1 MCIRDRCGD
10 ISDLV
15 LSIIAQHHER
25 IDGSG
30 YPKALKD
37 MEISEFARIAGII
50 DTYDAM
56 VSNRPHKESISP
68 TQALK
73 RLTEDKSLDQ
83 ALVSQFVTC
92 MGVHPVGSIVRLKS
106 GKLAIVSQQNPLST
120 MSPIVMTFYSV
131 PSQQYDDITRL
142 DLSDNDDE
150 IVSGVRP
157 DDFNVNLSNF
167 FQDVLVNQAPD

>member
-1 MCIRDRCGD
+1 
-10 ISDLV
+10 
-15 LSIIAQHHER
+15 
-25 IDGSG
+25 
-30 YPKALKD
+30 
-37 MEISEFARIAGII
+37 
-50 DTYDAM
+50 
-56 VSNRPHKESISP
+56 
-68 TQALK
+68 
-73 RLTEDKSLDQ
+73 
-83 ALVSQFVTC
+83 